1 MAYGQRQHDPDAFSP
16 YELRNGPAADREPE
30 LAYLV
35 YAHWKEGIDDTGR
48 SGRSPPTC
56 PAPMDAQ
63 TPDAAGRR
71 PHRCTPFS
79 MQVLPAAHMRDASHT
94 GLRWINGWVTLET
107 IMKSLLDNELS
118 ALDDYHEKHPS
129 EIFQKERERLRE
141 IVGQG
146 DDD

>member
-1 MAYGQRQHDPDAFSP
+1 MSTTPAASETVSGFTLWELISIYLQRQHDPDKFSP

-63 TPDAAGRR
+63 TPDTAGRR

-79 MQVLPAAHMRDASHT
+79 MQVLPAAHMCVMRRTPAS
-94 GLRWINGWVTLET
+94 GGS
-107 IMKSLLDNELS
+107 MD
-118 ALDDYHEKHPS
+118 
-129 EIFQKERERLRE
+129 
-141 IVGQG
+141 G
-146 DDD
+146 